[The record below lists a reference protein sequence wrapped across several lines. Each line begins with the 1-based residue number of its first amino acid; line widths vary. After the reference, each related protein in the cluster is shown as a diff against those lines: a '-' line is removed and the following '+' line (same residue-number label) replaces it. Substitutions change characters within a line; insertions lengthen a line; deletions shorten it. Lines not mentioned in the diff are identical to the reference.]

1 MRPVVIQAKIR
12 TTGSLYHVRFKTR
25 LRTVFTR
32 LFLLLIRKYFYVQ
45 IEPMAENNVA
55 AAAPTSFIEA
65 INRSYSHL
73 LRTLIFFFLVF
84 AFLVIAVI
92 VFFKSIVESAELK
105 AEFKG
110 DGGLIFEVKKS
121 KLFSADEKKTF
132 ATFLLPSNV
141 VWFDTGLELESGG
154 ECKFKISGSA
164 HLAIHTLV
172 KKADNDEQNP
182 IPWIDAKGNKWV
194 NIGDHDKQLKAKQ
207 ELLLSPG
214 DRIGNILAYCVPE
227 NATQNFRDF
236 FVQNRKEL
244 TTKIIQVDNEKII
257 QNTTG
262 KKSRIYLS
270 VNDILLN
277 FDTAAFA
284 ISKEAYMGE
293 DNKWENRWKEIATN
307 KYDHLYFDDNIGSFL
322 VQVEIRKSK

>member
-1 MRPVVIQAKIR
+1 MAMHQDRLSHGILNIHNYPV
-12 TTGSLYHVRFKTR
+12 TR
-25 LRTVFTR
+25 YPKQR
-32 LFLLLIRKYFYVQ
+32 LSIAL
-45 IEPMAENNVA
+45 
-55 AAAPTSFIEA
+55 
-65 INRSYSHL
+65 NRHL
-73 LRTLIFFFLVF
+73 
-84 AFLVIAVI
+84 
-92 VFFKSIVESAELK
+92 
-105 AEFKG
+105 
-110 DGGLIFEVKKS
+110 
-121 KLFSADEKKTF
+121 
-132 ATFLLPSNV
+132 
-141 VWFDTGLELESGG
+141 
-154 ECKFKISGSA
+154 
-164 HLAIHTLV
+164 H
-172 KKADNDEQNP
+172 
-182 IPWIDAKGNKWV
+182 
-194 NIGDHDKQLKAKQ
+194 
-207 ELLLSPG
+207 
-214 DRIGNILAYCVPE
+214 DRI
-227 NATQNFRDF
+227 